1 MLWKMEPPHQTVK
14 TPSLLWKQLPPI
26 MWALQN
32 VWNLIYPLMWLLILN
47 KFLALFNSQRC
58 YRQSLVSMLSSP
70 CTWLHFRQ
78 GINKCCVV
86 FCRSPGGF
94 CLIGLKYVTIT
105 LFSHKLRSGKT
116 ASAARGAKTR
126 PGRAGESNWWAR
138 HHREL
143 GWAGL
148 GWAGLRWRLISNMCL
163 VFLVSVTSFEW
174 IIPILVTSKQ
184 LIIGV

>member
-1 MLWKMEPPHQTVK
+1 MLWKMEPHQTVK
-14 TPSLLWKQLPPI
+14 TPPLLWKQLPPI

-58 YRQSLVSMLSSP
+58 WRQSLVSMLSSP
-70 CTWLHFRQ
+70 YTWLHFGQ
-78 GINKCCVV
+78 GINKCCDV

-116 ASAARGAKTR
+116 ASAVRGAKTR

-148 GWAGLRWRLISNMCL
+148 GWGEGSFQIC
-163 VFLVSVTSFEW
+163 VSFF
-174 IIPILVTSKQ
+174 
-184 LIIGV
+184 

>member
-70 CTWLHFRQ
+70 YTWLHFRQ

-105 LFSHKLRSGKT
+105 LFSHKLR
-116 ASAARGAKTR
+116 AAKLLRRCGEQKAAQAALER
-126 PGRAGESNWWAR
+126 VIDEPGSTVS
-138 HHREL
+138 
-143 GWAGL
+143 WAGL
-148 GWAGLRWRLISNMCL
+148 GWAGLGMAGLISNMCL
-163 VFLVSVTSFEW
+163 VF
-174 IIPILVTSKQ
+174 
-184 LIIGV
+184 